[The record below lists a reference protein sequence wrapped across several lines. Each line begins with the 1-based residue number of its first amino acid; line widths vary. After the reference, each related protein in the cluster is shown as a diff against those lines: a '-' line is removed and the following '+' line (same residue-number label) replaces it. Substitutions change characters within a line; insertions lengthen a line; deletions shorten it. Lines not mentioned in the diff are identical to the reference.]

1 LALYGAKAVKIT
13 TKRSVS
19 LEDFH
24 GFVIA
29 GGADIDPT
37 LYGSTLKKEWEKEHE
52 SRFFLKEWLLLPLV
66 FLVRLLSS
74 STDSREVDAARDTLE
89 LEIIAYAYVHHLP
102 LLGICRGMQLINTY
116 FKGTLHE
123 DIKSFYVE
131 TPHLTTLLPKKT
143 IYIESDSKLF
153 EALQHTRYK
162 VNSLHHQSIDR
173 LGEGI
178 GVVAKEKNGIIQGVE
193 RNDRHFFLGLQW
205 HPEYLLQFKPQ
216 RAIFYCLVAR
226 AKRCAAPESV

>member
-1 LALYGAKAVKIT
+1 MKIT
-13 TKRSVS
+13 TKREVK
-19 LEDFH
+19 LKEFH

-37 LYGSTLKKEWEKEHE
+37 LYGSTLKQEWKKENE

-74 STDSREVDAARDTLE
+74 STDSREVDAARDKLE
-89 LEIIAYAYVHHLP
+89 LDIIAHAHTHHLP

-116 FKGTLHE
+116 FKGTLFE

-143 IYIESDSKLF
+143 IYIESDSKLY
-153 EALQHTRYK
+153 EALGHTRYR
-162 VNSLHHQSIDR
+162 VNSLHHQSINQ
-173 LGEGI
+173 LGKGLR
-178 GVVAKEKNGIIQGVE
+178 VVAKEENSIIQGIE
-193 RNDRHFFLGLQW
+193 RDDRRFFLGLQW

-216 RAIFYCLVAR
+216 RAIFYHLVAC
-226 AKRCAAPESV
+226 AKTCTTPESA